1 MSETTTETAQ
11 AATAQ
16 TVLYHWMMTLQS
28 ADGRQ
33 ATIDGTQPVIEG
45 VHTREQVYAALFPQV
60 KEHFGLGNVGC
71 VCLFFS
77 LERNVLGGGR

>member
-1 MSETTTETAQ
+1 MSETTTETTQ
-11 AATAQ
+11 AAQ
-16 TVLYHWMMTLQS
+16 PEPVLYHWMMTLQS

-45 VHTREQVYAALFPQV
+45 VHTREQVYAALFPKV
-60 KEHFGLGNVGC
+60 KEHWGLTNVGC

-77 LERNVLGGGR
+77 LERNRLGGGR